1 MERTFRKDVHGHMK
15 RLRREI
21 NVWKAFGRVYMAIDE
36 RNKENMSFLESLENI
51 YTTRRVFGR
60 LVLEI
65 ERDSYCYT

>member
-36 RNKENMSFLESLENI
+36 RNKENMSFWKVLKI
-51 YTTRRVFGR
+51 YTQLGGY
-60 LVLEI
+60 LE
-65 ERDSYCYT
+65 DWF